1 MKVTL
6 IAKQKNADKNLAVS
20 FSAEV
25 PKNNKGL
32 IIGTLLSELFGFM
45 SIAKK
50 HRTDR
55 FLSNDVT
62 DVTLKFGRVTLSTE
76 EIKTTGTTAEKLL
89 RAKMKLRNNAKGKK
103 AFATL
108 VYDLC
113 EYMTRKVKPVTFEQL
128 LREIETEIAAEA
140 KHVPAELN

>member
-6 IAKQKNADKNLAVS
+6 IAKQKTADKNLAVS
-20 FSAEV
+20 FTADV

-32 IIGTLLSELFGFM
+32 IIGTLLNELFGFM

-50 HRTDR
+50 HRTER

-62 DVTLKFGRVTLSTE
+62 DVTLKFGRVTLTTE
-76 EIKTTGTTAEKLL
+76 GIKATGTTAEKLL

-113 EYMTRKVKPVTFEQL
+113 EYMTRKIKPITFEKL
-128 LREIETEIAAEA
+128 LEEIELEIAADSKEA
-140 KHVPAELN
+140 KFALN